1 MLHIDTTA
9 SEERSAGQSLVSCYF
24 VYNIRVFTLLAAR
37 LPLSSFSVDRGSAIH
52 VGGLFS
58 PVPGTPADPGD
69 AEWILQASE
78 RLAGGWGGGEGSW
91 KHAGEENRLRPP
103 AHRVQD

>member
-78 RLAGGWGGGEGSW
+78 RLAGGWSGGQRARDYRGW
-91 KHAGEENRLRPP
+91 KNFASAP
-103 AHRVQD
+103 